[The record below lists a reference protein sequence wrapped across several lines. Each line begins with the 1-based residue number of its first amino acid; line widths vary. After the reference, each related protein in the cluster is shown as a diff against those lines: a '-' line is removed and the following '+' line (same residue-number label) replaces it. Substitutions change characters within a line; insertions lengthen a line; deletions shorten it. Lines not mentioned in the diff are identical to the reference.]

1 MAAIQMPHCST
12 CKGSGV
18 DVAML
23 QIDNITFV
31 SKGVCDTC
39 NGTGQGS
46 APMPPM
52 PPREDLLDICA
63 KIHKMMPLR
72 PEFAERVKSIA
83 AHGSDEEVNKELS
96 RLLKL
101 FGTLLQR

>member
-1 MAAIQMPHCST
+1 MAECPT
-12 CKGSGV
+12 CKGDGV
-18 DVAML
+18 NVL
-23 QIDNITFV
+23 TIEIDNVTFV
-31 SKGVCDTC
+31 SKGACGTC

-83 AHGSDEEVNKELS
+83 AHGSDEEVGKELS
-96 RLLKL
+96 SLRKL
-101 FGTLLQR
+101 FSTLL